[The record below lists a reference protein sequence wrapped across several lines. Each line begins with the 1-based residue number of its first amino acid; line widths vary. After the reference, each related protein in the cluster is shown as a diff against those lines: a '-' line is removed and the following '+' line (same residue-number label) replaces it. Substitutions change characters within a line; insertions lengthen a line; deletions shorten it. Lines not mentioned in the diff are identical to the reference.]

1 VVSLPSM
8 RMIVDL
14 SDLSKS
20 QSIHTTGQSGHAYHP
35 HYIDMANLW
44 RNIQYH
50 PMYWESG
57 HIQAA
62 AEGKLELS
70 PSP

>member
-1 VVSLPSM
+1 
-8 RMIVDL
+8 
-14 SDLSKS
+14 
-20 QSIHTTGQSGHAYHP
+20 
-35 HYIDMANLW
+35 MANLW